1 MHISE
6 STVKNCPGDE
16 GKWEGRVR
24 VIHVVVLVVELEIR
38 NVEGKRVIG
47 SWKNLFKKKSLE
59 KCIAK
64 CTVVYFGVT
73 PARTA
78 SRARLHM
85 LLASS
90 RGRTREPE

>member
-24 VIHVVVLVVELEIR
+24 VIHVVVLVVELDIR
-38 NVEGKRVIG
+38 NVGGKRVIG
-47 SWKNLFKKKSLE
+47 SWKNKSLE

-64 CTVVYFGVT
+64 CTVV
-73 PARTA
+73 
-78 SRARLHM
+78 
-85 LLASS
+85 
-90 RGRTREPE
+90 